1 MNSNHVMVY
10 CGDGR
15 GKTDAAIGRS
25 LKYASQGKDV
35 IIGQFLKGRNMDDLS
50 ILKELEPQIRVFRFE
65 TKEEQYADLSRDE
78 QEQEESNIRNGINYV
93 KKVLQTGECDLCVVD
108 EILGLVDNHI
118 IELQDIIRLI
128 EAKDE
133 NMELILTGRNMPI
146 GLTSYVSDVCE
157 ICAKKV
163 TKE

>member
-1 MNSNHVMVY
+1 M
-10 CGDGR
+10 
-15 GKTDAAIGRS
+15 GKEAGFFFQQAQLFLEEVVVDC
-25 LKYASQGKDV
+25 ASQLALLGAELGYLMV
-35 IIGQFLKGRNMDDLS
+35 EGVVDLHMQ
-50 ILKELEPQIRVFRFE
+50 EH
-65 TKEEQYADLSRDE
+65 ADADE

-93 KKVLQTGECDLCVVD
+93 KKVLQTGECDLVVID

-133 NMELILTGRNMPI
+133 DMELVLTGRNMPL

-163 TKE
+163 TED

>member
-1 MNSNHVMVY
+1 
-10 CGDGR
+10 
-15 GKTDAAIGRS
+15 
-25 LKYASQGKDV
+25 
-35 IIGQFLKGRNMDDLS
+35 MDDLS

-65 TKEEQYADLSRDE
+65 TKEEQYADLTRDE

-93 KKVLQTGECDLCVVD
+93 KKVLQTGECDLVVID

-133 NMELILTGRNMPI
+133 DMELVLTGRNMPL

-163 TKE
+163 TED